1 MNRVALDDMVAAPH
15 VLQHLGLV
23 HNLHSPSEGAGFT
36 SAGMSEPPGLIATLI
51 LLVLTPRGS
60 ADFWLTLVAF
70 LGLLGMRAVY
80 GLWTRP
86 VNNFWLQGEKLNAI
100 GAGFFSWGAAS
111 RWDREVDTCL
121 WIGHG
126 DVIAGSIRTWRGR
139 DWQSSAL
146 LRWLSPARQLMV
158 RRGVPAVLEQYTTI
172 CCTCL

>member
-1 MNRVALDDMVAAPH
+1 MNRVALDDAVAAPH

-36 SAGMSEPPGLIATLI
+36 IAGMSAPLGLIATLI

-70 LGLLGMRAVY
+70 VGLLGMRAVY

-111 RWDREVDTCL
+111 RWDREVDT
-121 WIGHG
+121 WP
-126 DVIAGSIRTWRGR
+126 V
-139 DWQSSAL
+139 DWT
-146 LRWLSPARQLMV
+146 R
-158 RRGVPAVLEQYTTI
+158 
-172 CCTCL
+172 